1 MWCNGNTTALGAV
14 VAVQVRHLLP
24 FNHIKPELTGYDWPV
39 EVRRHVRC
47 GLVEALNMRLVGDDS
62 RGAQL

>member
-1 MWCNGNTTALGAV
+1 MVECQPSKLITW
-14 VAVQVRHLLP
+14 VQFPLLA

-47 GLVEALNMRLVGDDS
+47 GLVEALDMRLVGDDS